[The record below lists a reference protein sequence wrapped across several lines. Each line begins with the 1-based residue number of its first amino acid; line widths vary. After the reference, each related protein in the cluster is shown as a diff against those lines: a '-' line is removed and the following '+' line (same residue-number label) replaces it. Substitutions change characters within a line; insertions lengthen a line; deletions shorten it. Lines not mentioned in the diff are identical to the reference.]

1 MAEYQ
6 LPANLSPEEERA
18 VIDALE
24 GILGPRRGRPSPWA
38 LAGRAEALRMGAL
51 QVRRNADR
59 PWTFRAGVAFARGG
73 TPPLVGR
80 GDAK

>member
-1 MAEYQ
+1 MAQYE
-6 LPANLSPEEERA
+6 LPADLSPEEERA
-18 VIDALE
+18 VIEALE
-24 GILGPRRGRPSPWA
+24 AILGPRRGRPSPWA

-51 QVRRNADR
+51 QVRRDAGR

-73 TPPLVGR
+73 TPPLLGR

>member
-1 MAEYQ
+1 MAEYK

-18 VIDALE
+18 AIDALE

-38 LAGRAEALRMGAL
+38 LAGRTEALRMGAL
-51 QVRRNADR
+51 QVRRDAHR

-73 TPPLVGR
+73 TPALVGR